1 MKMLQTVVIVAICVG
16 AYWWWSQASPTTP
29 DLATKQP
36 DPIAVDPV
44 VATATV
50 VAPEPSTAA
59 RTVTYT
65 EADIN
70 QRLASFAMEGAQIT
84 QVSFLQ
90 DEIVIRFSVAGISS
104 DLHMGVQALDGRV
117 EIANPRIEGV
127 LGSMIP
133 VEQVVDGIERE
144 INQRIVEQSPIRAIA
159 VVPGAIE
166 VTYSE

>member
-16 AYWWWSQASPTTP
+16 AYWWWSQSSPTTP
-29 DLATKQP
+29 ESATKQP

-70 QRLASFAMEGAQIT
+70 QRLASFAMEGAEIT
-84 QVSFLQ
+84 QVSLLQ
-90 DEIVIRFSVAGISS
+90 DEIVMSFSVAGLSS

-117 EIANPRIEGV
+117 EIANPRIEGL

>member
-1 MKMLQTVVIVAICVG
+1 MKMVQMVVIAAMCVG
-16 AYWWWSQASPTTP
+16 AYWWWSQSDTTP
-29 DLATKQP
+29 LDLATKQP
-36 DPIAVDPV
+36 EPIAAEAPA
-44 VATATV
+44 ATATAV
-50 VAPEPSTAA
+50 VAEPSTST

-70 QRLASFAMEGAQIT
+70 QRLASFALEGAQIT
-84 QVSFLQ
+84 QVSLLQ
-90 DEIVIRFSVAGISS
+90 DEIVMSFSVAGLSS

-117 EIANPRIEGV
+117 EIADPRIEGM

-133 VEQVVDGIERE
+133 VEQVVDAIESE
-144 INQRIVEQSPIRAIA
+144 INQRIVEQSPISAIA